1 MLMHC
6 TSAGSTARV
15 DGDAAMS
22 QPCGDGSAA
31 LPVRPGAA
39 DASRSEAYA
48 WMMLETWRG
57 QSSSSTSASCSSG
70 VSNSFRSAASSDIID
85 SEWPPSCVKLLTAD
99 TTRAGTSS
107 ALANSSMMTA
117 SLSLAA
123 SRLSAPAVGHP
134 RDSCA
139 ATEAAAAASAAEEE
153 PPLMWL
159 PGRTS
164 AVALWPGDAVLKLA
178 RGVTSDDREPRMLF
192 APPPD
197 LKLTLR
203 IAVASTTASG
213 GGSEAPSTL
222 PATLS
227 GRKGRHSTYVGTIH
241 AGSVPRSIALSS
253 SGSTSPGARYS
264 TRCERHTV
272 TCACCSSGA
281 SSSAAA
287 SISPNSTRW
296 P

>member
-1 MLMHC
+1 
-6 TSAGSTARV
+6 
-15 DGDAAMS
+15 
-22 QPCGDGSAA
+22 
-31 LPVRPGAA
+31 
-39 DASRSEAYA
+39 
-48 WMMLETWRG
+48 
-57 QSSSSTSASCSSG
+57 
-70 VSNSFRSAASSDIID
+70 
-85 SEWPPSCVKLLTAD
+85 
-99 TTRAGTSS
+99 
-107 ALANSSMMTA
+107 MTA

-253 SGSTSPGARYS
+253 SGSTSPGASDMRLLLL
-264 TRCERHTV
+264 RRQLQRGRLNLAQLHTV
-272 TCACCSSGA
+272 AMNLRAEGVEGVWRQRGGCVERVCGGRVCLCVEGEGGMEQEYGL
-281 SSSAAA
+281 AARA
-287 SISPNSTRW
+287 LDGQEQIGLLRGSDRQLVGLSW
-296 P
+296 VQ